1 MASKKSCERS
11 LSTLVDESISENAR
25 LLFKRYQSPIQIDLN
40 RPEPNGDHI
49 VEDEIVQVGS
59 SVGEGLRLRPV
70 GGASN
75 QVDGAADEDEED
87 KIMNKEGKD
96 KERKDEQEINV
107 VKDREK
113 ILNSFA
119 QYKAEKEVC

>member
-1 MASKKSCERS
+1 MSSKNVCERS

-25 LLFKRYQSPIQIDLN
+25 LLFKRLQSPNQADPKSKPLEPADDID
-40 RPEPNGDHI
+40 
-49 VEDEIVQVGS
+49 EDAIVQVGS

-75 QVDGAADEDEED
+75 QVDCADENENGED
-87 KIMNKEGKD
+87 KILNIHKD
-96 KERKDEQEINV
+96 GQEINV

-119 QYKAEKEVC
+119 EYKAEKEVC

>member
-1 MASKKSCERS
+1 M
-11 LSTLVDESISENAR
+11 
-25 LLFKRYQSPIQIDLN
+25 
-40 RPEPNGDHI
+40 
-49 VEDEIVQVGS
+49 
-59 SVGEGLRLRPV
+59 GEGLRLRPV